1 MKGYPYMNLQSYFTN
16 VIPPPKK
23 KLWNI
28 MKCSKDKKSLNK
40 KMPCF
45 VTSIPHVGN
54 NHIIK
59 ENVSLLQAFHRETL
73 MYGEE
78 T

>member
-1 MKGYPYMNLQSYFTN
+1 MKN
-16 VIPPPKK
+16 
-23 KLWNI
+23 
-28 MKCSKDKKSLNK
+28 C
-40 KMPCF
+40 CF

-54 NHIIK
+54 IHIIK
-59 ENVSLLQAFHRETL
+59 ENVSLLQVFNAEAL

>member
-1 MKGYPYMNLQSYFTN
+1 ML
-16 VIPPPKK
+16 
-23 KLWNI
+23 
-28 MKCSKDKKSLNK
+28 
-40 KMPCF
+40 CF

-59 ENVSLLQAFHRETL
+59 GNVSLLQVCHTETL